1 MPSQFLPNRVYQFML
16 MLLMSMPLGG
26 VVMFVLGDYRDTL
39 WGKTLLFVV
48 LGVVFVGLV
57 YWLNKRNGVELS
69 GYYTCD
75 LRYLWF
81 TAGIVVVIET
91 LIVIPFATLFP
102 SPTEEVADVWLC
114 IGAIFIGPVIEET
127 MFRGVLLRGLLTRYS
142 ATTSVLCSSLLFGL
156 IHVRLFQVVPAVVL
170 GLLFSLVFL
179 RTKSLL
185 HCVLLHMVSNL
196 LVLLSTYLGLRQYY
210 AAVPMVMRCAIMLF
224 ALALVVLLAIRLLR
238 KCLTY
243 RV

>member
-1 MPSQFLPNRVYQFML
+1 MPSLFLPNRVYQFML
-16 MLLMSMPLGG
+16 MLLMSMPFGG
-26 VVMFVLGDYRDTL
+26 VVMFVLGDYRDTM

-69 GYYTCD
+69 GYYTRD

-102 SPTEEVADVWLC
+102 SPTEEVADAWLC

-142 ATTSVLCSSLLFGL
+142 ATS
-156 IHVRLFQVVPAVVL
+156 RL
-170 GLLFSLVFL
+170 
-179 RTKSLL
+179 
-185 HCVLLHMVSNL
+185 
-196 LVLLSTYLGLRQYY
+196 
-210 AAVPMVMRCAIMLF
+210 
-224 ALALVVLLAIRLLR
+224 
-238 KCLTY
+238 
-243 RV
+243 

>member
-1 MPSQFLPNRVYQFML
+1 
-16 MLLMSMPLGG
+16 
-26 VVMFVLGDYRDTL
+26 
-39 WGKTLLFVV
+39 
-48 LGVVFVGLV
+48 
-57 YWLNKRNGVELS
+57 
-69 GYYTCD
+69 
-75 LRYLWF
+75 
-81 TAGIVVVIET
+81 
-91 LIVIPFATLFP
+91 
-102 SPTEEVADVWLC
+102 
-114 IGAIFIGPVIEET
+114 

-238 KCLTY
+238 NCLTY
-243 RV
+243 RF